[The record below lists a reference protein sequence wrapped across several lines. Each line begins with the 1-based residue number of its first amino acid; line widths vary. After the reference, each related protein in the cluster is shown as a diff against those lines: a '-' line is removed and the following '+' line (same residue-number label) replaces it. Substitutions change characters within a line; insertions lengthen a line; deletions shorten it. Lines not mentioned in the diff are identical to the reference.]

1 MSQRVSYEVQDHIA
15 MIKLTRADKMNA
27 LDGAMI
33 DGIIDAAERLKTDAS
48 VRVAIIS
55 GDGRA
60 FCAGLDMAN
69 FARMSQGPDGK
80 GDGNGG
86 SSDVT
91 SGPSAKLEERTHGLT
106 NRAQQVSWGWREAPV
121 PVIAAAHGVAL
132 GGGFQLFMGADIR
145 YAAPATRFSIME
157 IRWGLI
163 PDMGTTHVMARLAR
177 EDKLKELALTGR
189 IFESDEAYEIG
200 FLTRVCNDPLAAA
213 LETAQTIASKNPDAI
228 RSTKE
233 LFNSQADRYAADMLL
248 QESVLQDKIIGFPN
262 QVEAVRAELE
272 QRTAHFK

>member
-1 MSQRVSYEVQDHIA
+1 MSDRVSYEVQDHIA
-15 MIKLTRADKMNA
+15 MIKLTRPEKMNA

-33 DGIIDAAERLKTDAS
+33 DGIIEAGERLKKDSS
-48 VRVAIIS
+48 VRVAILS

-69 FARMSQGPDGK
+69 FARMSEGPRA
-80 GDGNGG
+80 NGG
-86 SSDVT
+86 SDSGVT
-91 SGPSAKLEERTHGLT
+91 SHAGQKLADRTHGIT
-106 NRAQQVSWGWREAPV
+106 NRAQHTSWVWREAPV

-132 GGGFQLFMGADIR
+132 GGGFQLFLGADIR

-189 IFESDEAYEIG
+189 IFESDEAYETG
-200 FLTRVCNDPLAAA
+200 FLTRICDDPLAAA

-228 RSTKE
+228 RATKE
-233 LFNSQADRYAADMLL
+233 LFNSEADRYAANMLMK
-248 QESVLQDKIIGFPN
+248 ESVLQDQIIGFPN

-272 QRTAHFK
+272 QRPAQFA